1 MFAVIFSL
9 LDPEVGNMMAPSGA
23 SDPSSSSSW
32 TAYEINSD
40 QRKIAKERKT
50 LFNFHSRV
58 IMCFHAL
65 PRKIHLL
72 SSSFSC

>member
-32 TAYEINSD
+32 TAYERNAEK
-40 QRKIAKERKT
+40 RKRSFLLEKERKKG
-50 LFNFHSRV
+50 L
-58 IMCFHAL
+58 
-65 PRKIHLL
+65 
-72 SSSFSC
+72 